1 MRRSHGLGIRFYFIL
16 GFIHVLYSPS
26 RKTGTAQWSH
36 RFWRFARRI
45 ISTLYASH
53 MRSNDKLCSGVS
65 ARSHVNKSHS
75 SMQHTG
81 GARQPRCSL
90 HPSVAGQAVDR

>member
-53 MRSNDKLCSGVS
+53 MR
-65 ARSHVNKSHS
+65 
-75 SMQHTG
+75 
-81 GARQPRCSL
+81 
-90 HPSVAGQAVDR
+90 